1 MLEFARKEQRLLQ
14 VLVTFK
20 TEFTGK
26 DSVASLKAMVRL
38 SHQTG
43 WNHTPQKVNTERN
56 NKKQKGRHIWK
67 KKQIYGR

>member
-20 TEFTGK
+20 TEFTRK
-26 DSVASLKAMVRL
+26 DSVASLEAMVKL

-43 WNHTPQKVNTERN
+43 
-56 NKKQKGRHIWK
+56 
-67 KKQIYGR
+67 